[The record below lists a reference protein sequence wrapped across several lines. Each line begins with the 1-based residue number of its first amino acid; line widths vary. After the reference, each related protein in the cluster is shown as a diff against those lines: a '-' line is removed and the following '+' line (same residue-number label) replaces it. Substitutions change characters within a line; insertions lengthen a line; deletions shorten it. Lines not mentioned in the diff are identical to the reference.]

1 MTGQE
6 LDLVRF
12 VAEHRWEPL
21 TTLMTAVSA
30 WWFKSVLLIGIGLV
44 ADLRLPRR
52 LPVAAAGAAVAY
64 TAAHLLSQWGKDLTD
79 RDRPSIADPSIPVVG
94 DLPASSAMPSSH
106 AATAFAAAVVIALV
120 HPRLRW
126 WVLSLAALVAVSRVY
141 LGVHH
146 PGDVLVGAALGG
158 VVGVGCARAI
168 HAANR
173 LLMRFP
179 RFRTPT

>member
-1 MTGQE
+1 MTGPE

-12 VAEHRWEPL
+12 VSEHRWGPL
-21 TTLMTAVSA
+21 TALMTVASA

-44 ADLRLPRR
+44 ADLRVSRR
-52 LPVAAAGAAVAY
+52 LPLAAAGATVAY

-79 RDRPSIADPSIPVVG
+79 RARPSIADPSILVEG
-94 DLPASSAMPSSH
+94 GLPGSSAMPSSH

-126 WVLSLAALVAVSRVY
+126 WVLGLAALVAVSRVY

-146 PGDVLVGAALGG
+146 LGDVLVGAALGAT
-158 VVGVGCARAI
+158 VG
-168 HAANR
+168 AACW
-173 LLMRFP
+173 MATP
-179 RFRTPT
+179 RWRRRVS